1 MERLLF
7 SKPGLDGVLFGLSD
21 SEPLCEEEIMTSDIL
36 TDLERGDEDCVL
48 RFADGAA
55 FRVSYLSIRSRCQC
69 AKCKPRQENQQRL
82 IEFEEEV
89 ARLRVEKPRAEP
101 VGRYGIRFDWPS
113 GCSSGIHSFRHL
125 RSVAEDL
132 GSAL

>member
-1 MERLLF
+1 
-7 SKPGLDGVLFGLSD
+7 
-21 SEPLCEEEIMTSDIL
+21 MTSDTL
-36 TDLERGDEDCVL
+36 TDLERGDEDCIL